1 MEKRQVVKSK
11 RCVGVRQFLM
21 DTQGAHKKSSAEP
34 RIFCAGEKMCVLF
47 YIQHGDFRDGP
58 AVIRAGDLELHHRDG
73 VGGTAHNA

>member
-11 RCVGVRQFLM
+11 KVRRCE
-21 DTQGAHKKSSAEP
+21 GAHKKSSAEP